1 MFFNKIVA
9 WERLLQSSHKGT
21 INPRKI
27 KIDEDHAEK
36 IGKATIQVL
45 LHSASYN
52 QHLHSNEQHVE

>member
-36 IGKATIQVL
+36 IGKATIQVFFIMAL
-45 LHSASYN
+45 TINIYTATNST
-52 QHLHSNEQHVE
+52 